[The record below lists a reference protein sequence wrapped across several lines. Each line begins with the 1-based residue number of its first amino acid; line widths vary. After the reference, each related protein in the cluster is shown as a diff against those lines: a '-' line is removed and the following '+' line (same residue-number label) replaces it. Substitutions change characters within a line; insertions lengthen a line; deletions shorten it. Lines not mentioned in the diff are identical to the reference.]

1 MPLPL
6 EIVDRQSVLTTAD
19 RERLGALA
27 AKLETFDERL
37 ISCQVTVDVPQRFP
51 SGRPVEYRVGILLS
65 VPGANLT
72 IRRQRGTSVPDAAQA
87 AFAAATRRLQD
98 AARRR
103 RGDVKRRAGS
113 VGTNG

>member
-1 MPLPL
+1 MPVPL
-6 EIVDRQSVLTTAD
+6 EIVDRQSVLTPAE
-19 RERLGALA
+19 RERIEALA
-27 AKLETFDERL
+27 VKLDTFDERL
-37 ISCQVTVDVPQRFP
+37 ISCLVTVDVPQRFP

-72 IRRQRGTSVPDAAQA
+72 IRRQRGATIPDAAQA

-103 RGDVKRRAGS
+103 RGEVKRRAGA
-113 VGTNG
+113 VGANG